1 MKLYYKPGACSLTPH
16 IVLCEAGLTVDLE
29 KVDLATKKT
38 EAGSDYLALNPK
50 GYVPSLLL
58 DDGQMLT
65 EVSAIVQYLADR
77 VPEKRLIPA
86 AGTMERYRVQEWLSY
101 ISSELHKAFNP
112 LFNPKAPEDWKVL
125 VKEMLAPRIDFIAR
139 HLEGKDYLMGANF
152 TVADAYLFNVLNWA
166 RLVKVD
172 LSPWPVIKAFSERVA
187 ARPGV
192 RKAMLEEGLIKT

>member
-86 AGTMERYRVQEWLSY
+86 AGTMERYRVPDRGRS
-101 ISSELHKAFNP
+101 
-112 LFNPKAPEDWKVL
+112 
-125 VKEMLAPRIDFIAR
+125 R
-139 HLEGKDYLMGANF
+139 
-152 TVADAYLFNVLNWA
+152 
-166 RLVKVD
+166 
-172 LSPWPVIKAFSERVA
+172 
-187 ARPGV
+187 
-192 RKAMLEEGLIKT
+192 